1 MDKGVWKEAVR
12 KNANKE
18 GVGPCN
24 RRKRGVCTMKRKG
37 IPAVE
42 RRKKRGK
49 RICKGAVAKKV
60 YSAIKVTTNSAGIL
74 CEEKGW
80 KEADGARL

>member
-1 MDKGVWKEAVR
+1 MDKGVLEEAVR

-24 RRKRGVCTMKRKG
+24 SCKGGVCTTKRKD

-42 RRKKRGK
+42 RRKRGDK
-49 RICKGAVAKKV
+49 RICEGAVVKRV
-60 YSAIKVTTNSAGIL
+60 YLAVKVTTNGTGIL
-74 CEEKGW
+74 CGKKG
-80 KEADGARL
+80 